1 MSNKHAFTLLET
13 LVAAGLIVLVLIVSL
28 SLRGTASQAN
38 KDISGLE
45 EYYNL
50 HSRLMNLLK
59 HDLRAAR
66 SIKKVADKNYELDCR
81 HLNPDTN
88 QPEQQLITWQTAGA
102 EQLIIERKLNGKLTQ
117 SFDFTSSAKGRKL
130 KFEISNFD

>member
-1 MSNKHAFTLLET
+1 MSNKRAFTLLET
-13 LVAAGLIVLVLIVSL
+13 LVAAGLIVLVLIVAL

-59 HDLRAAR
+59 QDLRAAS
-66 SIKKVADKNYELDCR
+66 SIRKIAERHYEFDCLRFDAEKNQVER
-81 HLNPDTN
+81 QTV
-88 QPEQQLITWQTAGA
+88 TWQLTDTD
-102 EQLIIERKLNGKLTQ
+102 QLTIERKLNGQLTQ
-117 SFDFTSSAKGRKL
+117 SFDFSSSAKGRKL